1 MTERTA
7 PTTDRHESKGETLT
21 HTYEGM
27 FLLDNEVVRKGW
39 DEAKGLVTATLEK
52 HGAQVQT
59 ARRWDERLL
68 TYPIRGRRRAT
79 YLLTYFNAQ
88 GPEIENVRHD
98 LDISEGV
105 LRYLFLSVEEIP
117 EAERGLSEA
126 EGASDFVVPEPP
138 TEDEPEPEPEAPA
151 EEEAKTEGEPKA
163 EAGAEEAKADEAKTE
178 VKAEAE
184 AAKPEE
190 AAPEAA
196 EAKPTETKD
205 EEKAQ

>member
-138 TEDEPEPEPEAPA
+138 TEDEPEPEAPA
-151 EEEAKTEGEPKA
+151 EEEAKAEGEPKA